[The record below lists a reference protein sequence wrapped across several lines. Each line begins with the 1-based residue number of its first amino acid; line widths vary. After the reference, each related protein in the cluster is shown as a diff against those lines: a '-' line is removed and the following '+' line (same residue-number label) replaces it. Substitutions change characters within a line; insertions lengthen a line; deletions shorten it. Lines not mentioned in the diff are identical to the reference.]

1 MERLMA
7 LLTIQEVEKLAPVF
21 KGKVGNA
28 IARGLLKAL
37 NITKLSDA
45 NDSIS
50 SYQGAEFA
58 KACNEQVAKASFS
71 VNGMSRE
78 EAIEHFRKIV
88 PEGPFIT
95 ISNHPIGTLDGT
107 ILIDFMGHV
116 REDYKCMVNE
126 ILAKF
131 EGLRPSLIQVNP
143 YGEQVSSPTARS
155 IAGVRMAKEHLMN
168 GHVLGLF
175 PSGAVSDKKLGRRPV
190 VQIPSPSWEGA
201 PQSYMEPRVRD
212 REWQTSIVKF
222 IRNAGVPV
230 LPIRFLDGNSR
241 FFYNLGLISWK
252 VRILMLPTEL
262 FNKAGKNIRLAVGPM
277 VPVESMKACKSV
289 DELRTLLRASVYSL
303 E

>member
-1 MERLMA
+1 MA
-7 LLTIQEVEKLAPVF
+7 LITIQEVEKMAPIF
-21 KGKVGNA
+21 KGKFGNA
-28 IARGLLKAL
+28 VARGLLKAL

-50 SYQGAEFA
+50 SYRGAEFA
-58 KACNEQVAKASFS
+58 KACNEQVAKARFS

-78 EAIEHFRKIV
+78 EGIEHFRSIV
-88 PEGPFIT
+88 PDGPFIT

-107 ILIDFMGHV
+107 ILIDFMGHI

-143 YGEQVSSPTARS
+143 NGEEVSSPTARS

-175 PSGAVSDKKLGRRPV
+175 PSGAVSDKKPGRRPV
-190 VQIPSPSWEGA
+190 VSIPSPSWEGA
-201 PQSYMEPRVRD
+201 PESYTEPRVRD

-230 LPIRFLDGNSR
+230 LPIRFLDGNSC

-252 VRILMLPTEL
+252 VRLLRLPSEL
-262 FNKAGKNIRLAVGPM
+262 FNKAGKTIRLAVGP
-277 VPVESMKACKSV
+277 VIPVESQKACKSV